1 MRTRDCGVCKALPAA
16 HLVEL
21 DTILGDPLRW
31 PSTVFEG
38 FSPPEGNL
46 PASYRKLG
54 AKRLGMEWLKT
65 HGYSITGPALENH
78 IKYDVPIQT
87 VDVEELVRRGMV
99 VLGHD
104 KHDTGD
110 AIDPLRY
117 IAFYNKGVE
126 VGLRGLELLEAR
138 IEKLLVA
145 EEEVPLPLLKMVVDL
160 GAKLAMS
167 QASIRA
173 AGKPFGDGGDE
184 DDAFRAGEDVSP
196 RFNGVRVRQVNGET
210 RPVAD
215 EGKADRDHYNERM
228 RQEGGTP
235 IGGR

>member
-1 MRTRDCGVCKALPAA
+1 VSCRVCETLTPA

-21 DTILGDPLRW
+21 DALLGDPMRW
-31 PSTVFEG
+31 PSTLFEG
-38 FSPPEGNL
+38 FTPPTDGL
-46 PASYRKLG
+46 PASYRQMG
-54 AKRLGMEWLKT
+54 AKRLGIEWLKT
-65 HGYSITGPALENH
+65 HGYAITGRVLETH
-78 IKYDVPIQT
+78 IRFDVPVQA

-104 KHDTGD
+104 KRDTGD

-117 IAFYNKGVE
+117 IAFYNAGVN
-126 VGLRGLELLEAR
+126 VGLRGLELLAKR
-138 IEKLLVA
+138 IETMIEAK
-145 EEEVPLPLLKMVVDL
+145 EEVPLPLLKMVVDL

-184 DDAFRAGEDVSP
+184 DDAFRAGEDASP
-196 RFNGVRVRQVNGET
+196 RFNGVRVRQVDGVS

-228 RQEGGTP
+228 RHEGGAP